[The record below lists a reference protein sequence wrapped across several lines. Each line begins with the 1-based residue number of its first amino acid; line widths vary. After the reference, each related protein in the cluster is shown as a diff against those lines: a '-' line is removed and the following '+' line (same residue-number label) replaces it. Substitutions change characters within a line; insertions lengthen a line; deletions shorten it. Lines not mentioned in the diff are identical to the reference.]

1 MPSNLHTN
9 YRHCGHKGNG
19 HSNMY
24 VSNARHPVRHAINLE
39 GGWSESPGIFAG
51 YHRERLVT
59 SRLKEDMAEQTA
71 RPEQIWAV

>member
-1 MPSNLHTN
+1 
-9 YRHCGHKGNG
+9 
-19 HSNMY
+19 MY

-71 RPEQIWAV
+71 RTEQIWAV